1 MEKIITI
8 VVLILK
14 VLLVVVPPIFVIH
27 GVRNLY
33 EAHKEQWADLWV
45 TSFFETMIAGA
56 TTVLVLSSTNF
67 LFGVDIWEKIFLK
80 LAAGMF

>member
-1 MEKIITI
+1 MVYVI
-8 VVLILK
+8 LIQEMLK
-14 VLLVVVPPIFVIH
+14 ALLVVVPPIFVIH
-27 GVRNLY
+27 GIRNLY

-45 TSFFETMIAGA
+45 KSFFETMIAGA
-56 TTVLVLSSTNF
+56 TTVLVLSNTNL